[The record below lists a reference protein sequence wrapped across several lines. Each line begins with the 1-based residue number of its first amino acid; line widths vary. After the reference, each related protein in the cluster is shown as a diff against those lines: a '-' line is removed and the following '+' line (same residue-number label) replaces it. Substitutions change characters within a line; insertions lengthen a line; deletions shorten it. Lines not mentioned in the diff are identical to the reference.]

1 MFFSFM
7 HEGWK
12 LRLKSRED
20 SAHDDFA
27 VSELV
32 MLN

>member
-1 MFFSFM
+1 MIFSFM
-7 HEGWK
+7 HKGWK

-20 SAHDDFA
+20 SAHDFA

>member
-1 MFFSFM
+1 MIFFFM
-7 HEGWK
+7 HEGCK

-20 SAHDDFA
+20 SAHDFA